1 MGGVAR
7 GTDTIPAMLSPG
19 EFVINAA
26 SSRRFYSEL
35 QAINS
40 GQKPIYRATGGPV
53 TNNSF
58 TGDIN
63 LNVSADRGVVNGRQA
78 VADIRRELRRKTGAF

>member
-1 MGGVAR
+1 
-7 GTDTIPAMLSPG
+7 MLSPG
-19 EFVINAA
+19 EIVMNAQ

-35 QAINS
+35 MAMNS
-40 GQKPIYRATGGPV
+40 GKAPVYRAEGGPV

-63 LNVSADRGVVNGRQA
+63 LNVSAPNGVVNGRQA
-78 VADIRRELRRKTGAF
+78 VQQIRRELRRKSSNF